1 LFVKPMDSADH
12 IQQLFVRAG
21 FKNKDEADAAKRS
34 LESQPTDK
42 GLPRDVVDAVLAS
55 LNFSQKPATIAAACD
70 FLSMFVKAADLQQYY
85 YLLVPAVSLLCLDI
99 KKVVLQSSRKCLEEM
114 YSAVVNKD
122 LAELIPDLIKSI
134 YDPKLTEATID
145 KVAST
150 KFVTTVTAGTV
161 SILCPL
167 LLRGYAVRKDKT
179 SRLCS
184 KIIVN
189 MLQLVENYSDVENF
203 LPVLTPPVLG
213 AIEVVSDPEARATIS
228 SCLQK
233 LKSMECLKDQSS
245 VSQSSAKPEGAVELC
260 NCDFTL
266 AYGNKILL
274 RNTNMTLYKG
284 AKYGLIGEGG
294 KSTLL
299 SAISEN
305 KVDNFP
311 DASEV
316 KCVFV
321 QTDIIGEKS
330 HLTCVEYVLED
341 TQIKELHF
349 TEEQV
354 VKALLEFGFGDSSVN
369 PNSPA
374 QVKHEVSTLSGGW
387 RMKLALARAM
397 LIDPDI
403 LLLESPTDHLD
414 VLNIAWIQG
423 YIKEC
428 TKTVIFTSQSK
439 ETLNVCCTHI
449 AQIKRLKLSIFYGN
463 LDQLIEQ
470 DADVEEYF
478 KLNKQGADAVKFT
491 FPEPGLLEGIKSR
504 TKAVIKM
511 ENCTFTYPSN
521 TKPTIEDVSFKVSL
535 VSRVGVCGKNGEG
548 KSTAIKLLTGEN
560 IPQAGTVYKHPSV
573 RLGYLAQHSFDT
585 INDHPDKT
593 ANEYIR
599 WRFEIPGEDRE
610 AIKKKT
616 TTLNEEEEAQMLKSY
631 AFAFKDAEG
640 NPIKVSGVVDRL
652 SGLRKK
658 AKDGSFWY
666 QVSFSAKGEEAN
678 TYVPFSEL
686 EKANKTC
693 FGKLVKA
700 VDEKI
705 AAMTGMYIKP
715 LTQNNVEDHLAL
727 IGLEP
732 EVASHTKLSQLS
744 DGEKV
749 KAVLGACMW
758 VSPHIIVFDEPTN
771 SLSWDSLVALVAAI
785 QDFKGGVVVISHN
798 QAFIDEVCKEIWLM
812 AKDPKTG
819 IAHMSITGG
828 DTTDMKDIFEEAKKE
843 DTYIDGYGNEVALKK
858 TLNEK
863 EMKKRIKD
871 IEKKLKDAKKTSST
885 LTEDESWQ
893 IHDELEELKKMLEQ
907 TKAK

>member
-1 LFVKPMDSADH
+1 MDSADQ
-12 IQQLFVRAG
+12 IQKLLAQAG
-21 FKNKDEADAAKRS
+21 SKKKDEAEAAKKS
-34 LESQPTDK
+34 LEGQPTDT
-42 GLPRDVVDAVLAS
+42 GLPRDVIDVVVAS
-55 LNFSQKPATIAAACD
+55 MSFNQKPATIAAACD
-70 FLSMFVKAADLQQYY
+70 FLTMFLKVADLNLQQYY
-85 YLLVPAVSLLCLDI
+85 YLLIPAVSPLCLDI
-99 KKVVLQSSRKCLEEM
+99 KKLVQQRSRLCLEEM
-114 YSAVVNKD
+114 YGTVNNKD
-122 LAELIPDLIKSI
+122 LAELIPDLLKCI
-134 YDPKLTEATID
+134 YDPKLTEETID

-167 LLRGYAVRKDKT
+167 LLRGYALHKDKT

-189 MLQLVENYSDVENF
+189 MLQLVENYADVENF
-203 LPVLTPPVLG
+203 LPVLTPPVQG
-213 AIEVVSDPEARATIS
+213 AIEFVSDPEARTTITA
-228 SCLQK
+228 CLQK
-233 LKSMECLKDQSS
+233 LKSMEKLKEQNSS
-245 VSQSSAKPEGAVELC
+245 TQLSSKPDGAVELC

-274 RNTNMTLYKG
+274 KNTNMTLYKG
-284 AKYGLIGEGG
+284 YKYGLIGEGG

-299 SAISEN
+299 AAISEN

-330 HLTCVEYVLED
+330 HLNCIDYVLD
-341 TQIKELHF
+341 DPKIKELKF
-349 TEEQV
+349 TQDQV
-354 VKALLEFGFGDSSVN
+354 VKALLEFGFGNSSVN

-374 QVKHEVSTLSGGW
+374 QVDHGVSTLSGGW

-414 VLNIAWIQG
+414 VVNIAWIQG

-428 TKTVIFTSQSK
+428 SKTVILTSQSK

-449 AQIKRLKLSIFYGN
+449 AQIKNLKLLTFYGN
-463 LDQLIEQ
+463 LDDLIKQ
-470 DADVEEYF
+470 DAEVEEYF
-478 KLNKQGADAVKFT
+478 KMDKQKPDAVKFT
-491 FPEPGLLEGIKSR
+491 FPEPGLLEGVKSR
-504 TKAVIKM
+504 SRAVVKM
-511 ENCTFTYPSN
+511 DNCTFTYPGN

-535 VSRVGVCGKNGEG
+535 MSRVGVCGKNGEG

-560 IPQAGTVYKHPSV
+560 IPQEGTVYKHQAV

-585 INDHPDKT
+585 INNHPDKT

-599 WRFEIPGEDRE
+599 WRFEIPGEDKE

-616 TTLNEEEEAQMLKSY
+616 TTLSEDEEKQMLKSY
-631 AFAFKDAEG
+631 TFNFKDNEG
-640 NPIKVSGVVDRL
+640 NPIKVVGVVDSL
-652 SGLRKK
+652 TGLRKTE
-658 AKDGSFWY
+658 KDK
-666 QVSFSAKGEEAN
+666 SFSYQLRFSGKGEEGN
-678 TYVPFSEL
+678 KYVPLSEL
-686 EKANKTC
+686 EKANKVVFT
-693 FGKLVKA
+693 KLVKA

-705 AAMTGMYIKP
+705 AAMAGLFIKP
-715 LTQNNVEDHLAL
+715 LTQGNVEEHLSL

-732 EVASHTKLSQLS
+732 ELASHTKLSQLS

-758 VSPHIIVFDEPTN
+758 MSPHIIVFDEPTN

-785 QDFKGGVVVISHN
+785 KDFKGGVVVISHN
-798 QAFIDEVCKEIWLM
+798 QAFVDQVCNEIWLM
-812 AKDPKTG
+812 SKDPKTG
-819 IAHMSITGG
+819 IAHLSITGG
-828 DTTDMKDIFEEAKKE
+828 DTTDMKEIFEEKKQE
-843 DTYIDGYGNEVALKK
+843 DTYIDGYGNEHALKK
-858 TLNEK
+858 TLNDK
-863 EMKKRIKD
+863 ELKKKIKD
-871 IEKKLKDAKKTSST
+871 LEKKMKDATKKTSN
-885 LTEDESWQ
+885 LTEEDRWALE
-893 IHDELEELKKMLEQ
+893 DELNEAKESLAKLKAM
-907 TKAK
+907 